1 MDPPKHPQATSNK
14 QSNGSVSRWVPVSFS
29 VSPSGFGRNEAA
41 DKIRRN
47 LNDLILQ
54 FFSQLLHTSVL
65 TQVTGHRSCR
75 YISHQRNAGQTSTS
89 CYIHKCKLNIK
100 FIVIFLSMHRSQC
113 ACGSTRRQVLN
124 PHMSWQT
131 TPYQPRAQNRFRHP
145 RIYLCIHWTLF

>member
-47 LNDLILQ
+47 LNDLDTPILEPVI
-54 FFSQLLHTSVL
+54 TSVL

-89 CYIHKCKLNIK
+89 CCIHKCKLNIN
-100 FIVIFLSMHRSQC
+100 LSSYSC
-113 ACGSTRRQVLN
+113 
-124 PHMSWQT
+124 
-131 TPYQPRAQNRFRHP
+131 
-145 RIYLCIHWTLF
+145 LCIDPNAPVVAQGVRY